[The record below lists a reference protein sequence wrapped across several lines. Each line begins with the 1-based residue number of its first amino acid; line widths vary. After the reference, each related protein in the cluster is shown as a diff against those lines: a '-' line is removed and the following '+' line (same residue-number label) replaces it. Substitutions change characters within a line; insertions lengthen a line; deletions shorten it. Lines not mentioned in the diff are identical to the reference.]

1 MSEDGKLFSFFFS
14 VMARLDRA
22 IRLPSFLAAR
32 WIPRSSRGMTI
43 VFAAVVMCL
52 SAPACA
58 APIEKTH
65 YDDAMTA
72 LAEVQ
77 TLMLDSIDAIH
88 AGLAPEDARARLPHL
103 KERLQ
108 WMRDAKVAA
117 ARADTGATLRQM
129 NDENRR
135 ARCIVMRAGL
145 MDERFQDIVVDVTL
159 KARGVADAELLPLER
174 KPVEDFAPPPG
185 CPR

>member
-1 MSEDGKLFSFFFS
+1 MTVCVFGVMSSL
-14 VMARLDRA
+14 ATPA
-22 IRLPSFLAAR
+22 I
-32 WIPRSSRGMTI
+32 
-43 VFAAVVMCL
+43 
-52 SAPACA
+52 A

-65 YDDAMTA
+65 YDDAMAA
-72 LAEVQ
+72 LADVQ
-77 TLMLDSIDAIH
+77 SLMLDTIDAIR

-108 WMRDAKVAA
+108 WMRDAKVEA

-174 KPVEDFAPPPG
+174 KPVEEFAPPPG

>member
-1 MSEDGKLFSFFFS
+1 
-14 VMARLDRA
+14 
-22 IRLPSFLAAR
+22 
-32 WIPRSSRGMTI
+32 MTVC
-43 VFAAVVMCL
+43 VFGVMCSL
-52 SAPACA
+52 ATPAIA

-72 LAEVQ
+72 LADVQ
-77 TLMLDSIDAIH
+77 SLMLDTIDAIH
-88 AGLAPEDARARLPHL
+88 AGLAPEKARARLPHL

-108 WMRDAKVAA
+108 WMRDAKVEA
-117 ARADTGATLRQM
+117 ARADTGATLRDM
-129 NDENRR
+129 NDENRH

-174 KPVEDFAPPPG
+174 KPVEEFGLPQG